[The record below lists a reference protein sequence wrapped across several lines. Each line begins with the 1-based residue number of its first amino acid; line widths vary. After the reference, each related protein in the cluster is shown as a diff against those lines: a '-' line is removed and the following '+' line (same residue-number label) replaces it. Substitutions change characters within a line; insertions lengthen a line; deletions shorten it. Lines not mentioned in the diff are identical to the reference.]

1 MTVPIA
7 KKALGPW
14 KTLKLRRGASV
25 GFREDGR
32 GTILQLQ
39 DSGDGGYVAVSRA
52 LSPQSAVG
60 GTVDIN
66 RCTPDAEDR
75 ELPLADQR
83 LTAPAADARS
93 RPA

>member
-1 MTVPIA
+1 MIPRRPRRPSALAGAAGLAVASAALLLPAALSGQTAEQNATSGVVRTNVTVPIA

-39 DSGDGGYVAVSRA
+39 DSGDGG
-52 LSPQSAVG
+52 
-60 GTVDIN
+60 
-66 RCTPDAEDR
+66 
-75 ELPLADQR
+75 
-83 LTAPAADARS
+83 
-93 RPA
+93 